1 MAKKTFTAS
10 PLMNFITPAAPA
22 QTDAPKEAPAEAAEG
37 QESAAAIND
46 TPAPENAPKAPE
58 TAQQTGTPGT
68 DQTEAPAPAKKT
80 RKDYCR
86 TPAEE
91 RARIAEQ
98 NARFR
103 SAPPTPPEYFAKP
116 DTEETRSRRVQ
127 LLIKPSIYKEI
138 RGIAHWKRQSFNN
151 LIEEILADYLKTH
164 DHRGETK

>member
-1 MAKKTFTAS
+1 MTKKTFTAS
-10 PLMNFITPAAPA
+10 PLMNFITP

-37 QESAAAIND
+37 QGNAAAIND
-46 TPAPENAPKAPE
+46 TPTQKNAPKA
-58 TAQQTGTPGT
+58 TKAAQQTETPGT
-68 DQTEAPAPAKKT
+68 DQTEAPAAPKKP

-91 RARIAEQ
+91 RARIAER

-103 SAPPTPPEYFAKP
+103 SAPPTPPEYFAKK
-116 DTEETRSRRVQ
+116 DTEESRSRRVQ
-127 LLIKPSIYKEI
+127 LLIKPSIYNEI